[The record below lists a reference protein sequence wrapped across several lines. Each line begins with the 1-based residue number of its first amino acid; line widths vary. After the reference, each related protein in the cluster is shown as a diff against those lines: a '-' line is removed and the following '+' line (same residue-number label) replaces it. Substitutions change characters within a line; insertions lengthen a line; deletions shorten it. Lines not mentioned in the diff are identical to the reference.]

1 MDKTSMLEAIISYYT
16 EGNKAKFACLL
27 GVSPQTIS
35 AWGTRNT
42 FDSELIYTKCI
53 GISADWLLTGEGS
66 MLRSDQT
73 QSSSSQNIEVVSN
86 SGTPSI
92 NDSFIYKMYKEK
104 DEENRVL
111 IRENGRLE
119 ERIHVLE
126 SKLQECQSA
135 LELNIG
141 HPKDL
146 NSAKDASIKKHSSQS
161 NQNAGSV
168 IAPLKHL

>member
-1 MDKTSMLEAIISYYT
+1 MLEAIIGYYT
-16 EGNKAKFACLL
+16 EGNKAKFAILL

-35 AWGTRNT
+35 AWGARNT
-42 FDSELIYTKCI
+42 FDSELIYTKCV

-73 QSSSSQNIEVVSN
+73 QSFSSQSIEVASN
-86 SGTPSI
+86 PEILSMD
-92 NDSFIYKMYKEK
+92 DSFIYKMYKEK
-104 DEENRVL
+104 DEENKTL

-119 ERIHVLE
+119 ERIHALE

-135 LELNIG
+135 LELNIE

-146 NSAKDASIKKHSSQS
+146 SNAKDASLKKRSSQL
-161 NQNAGSV
+161 NPNVGSV
-168 IAPLKHL
+168 IAPSKDL